1 MNDESLRVIIAGAQ
15 RGDQAALAA
24 LVDRYAGRLFGFF
37 YRMTGRRDD
46 AEEMMQEV
54 FLRVVRMI
62 GAYSDQGRFEP
73 WLFRIAANL
82 TRDRIRR
89 DRRSPL
95 VSMAEPDDPDAD
107 PLPGAFTAQ
116 TPTELTEQSEE
127 IDRLNAALTRLPEAE
142 RQVVMLRHFSQMSFK
157 EIAELM
163 GTPLGTAL
171 ARAHRGLARLRTLME
186 GHEGASD
193 HDAYAARAS

>member
-15 RGDQAALAA
+15 RGDRAALAA
-24 LVDRYAGRLFGFF
+24 LVERYAGRLFGFF
-37 YRMTGRRDD
+37 YHMTGRRDD

-62 GAYSDQGRFEP
+62 GAYSDHGRFEP

-89 DRRSPL
+89 DRRSPM
-95 VSMAEPDDPDAD
+95 VCVTESDEPDGD
-107 PLPGAFTAQ
+107 PLPGAFTDESPADRS
-116 TPTELTEQSEE
+116 EQNEE
-127 IDRLNAALTRLPEAE
+127 IDRLNAALAQLPEAE

-171 ARAHRGLARLRTLME
+171 ARAHRGLARLRVLME